1 MKKTKLWLLIAAAMI
16 LLGGIL
22 FTAVMCLLDWD
33 FTRLS
38 TFSYET
44 REYTLTETYTD
55 IFVDTNTAD
64 VTLLPASDGMTRVV
78 CYEQENLL
86 HSVSVQ
92 ENTLTVQLHDSRKWY
107 QHMGVNFATPKITV
121 YLPTDTLET
130 ICVKVSTGKLELADI
145 TCKNFTTTGSTGKVS
160 LKNLIATEKMELRR
174 STGDVALDGCD
185 GAEIIVKTGTGD
197 ITGTLLSQKTF
208 TAQTDTGRISVPQS
222 TTGGPCTLTTST
234 GNIEIECK
242 MQNA

>member
-1 MKKTKLWLLIAAAMI
+1 MMKKVWLIAAIALILVGSLAFVGAMALSGFDFSVLDTQELVSNTYVFEDTIEKI
-16 LLGGIL
+16 LVDVD
-22 FTAVMCLLDWD
+22 T
-33 FTRLS
+33 
-38 TFSYET
+38 
-44 REYTLTETYTD
+44 TD
-55 IFVDTNTAD
+55 IRFLPAEDGVCKVVCQERDKLRHAVYVNEKTLFIKLVDTRD
-64 VTLLPASDGMTRVV
+64 W
-78 CYEQENLL
+78 YEHIEFFG
-86 HSVSVQ
+86 S
-92 ENTLTVQLHDSRKWY
+92 E
-107 QHMGVNFATPKITV
+107 MKITV